1 VTDAWA
7 ALQEAWGKAAAVHP
21 FDQGLSG
28 VVPGGPSCWDHELDL
43 DHELE
48 LIFGKPTKET

>member
-1 VTDAWA
+1 MTAWSDAWSTITEPA
-7 ALQEAWGKAAAVHP
+7 QHP
-21 FDQGLSG
+21 FDRGESG

-48 LIFGKPTKET
+48 LIFGKPTRET